1 MEKKVSL
8 QKNEVTPAL
17 VNSIS
22 DSVYPFVV
30 GLIHADDL
38 VGSGTLIRVGERFGI
53 LTAYHV
59 VHNVTPKFD
68 FRAGSTDNLGLI
80 MLPREQV
87 HRFEIPL
94 GLGVTTLIDIAKP
107 TVEELGPDL
116 AFIEIKPSKYLSQLD
131 ASRDFFNLGVNRE
144 KGLHLALTEKDP
156 MVVSGFYH
164 EGHVTELNMDGFSI
178 VSGFRGFAGLTGIE
192 NLREHA
198 GYDLCD
204 VTVDYSSADRLPD
217 SFGGYSGGGLWNVV
231 LTKNEKTGEIGHR
244 PPILAGVVFYQE
256 QINETR
262 KILRCHLTT
271 SVYNHTFNVLMTA

>member
-17 VNSIS
+17 ANSIS

-80 MLPREQV
+80 ILPREQV

-107 TVEELGPDL
+107 TVE
-116 AFIEIKPSKYLSQLD
+116 D

-144 KGLHLALTEKDP
+144 KGLHLTLTEKDP

-164 EGHVTELNMDGFSI
+164 EGHVTELNTDGFSI
-178 VSGFRGFAGLTGIE
+178 VRGFRGFAGLTRIE

-204 VTVDYSSADRLPD
+204 VTVDYSLADRLPD

-231 LTKNEKTGEIGHR
+231 LTKNQKTGEIGHR
-244 PPILAGVVFYQE
+244 PPIFAGVVFYQE

-271 SVYNHTFNVLMTA
+271 SVYNHTFNALTMA